1 MKKLIYLSLCLLV
14 SITTFAQTQKNEY
27 AKSRE
32 MLQLLMDGKGKEL
45 YMMLDT
51 NAQKAVSAEQL
62 NTLWSELTQLYGTC
76 NGEGNWETTTLM
88 GQEIQYIDLKFNST
102 PLRFLT
108 AFDKDGKAN
117 TLRFIP
123 APVTPAK

>member
-27 AKSRE
+27 AKSRK

-62 NTLWSELTQLYGTC
+62 NTLWSELT
-76 NGEGNWETTTLM
+76 
-88 GQEIQYIDLKFNST
+88 
-102 PLRFLT
+102 
-108 AFDKDGKAN
+108 
-117 TLRFIP
+117 
-123 APVTPAK
+123 

>member
-27 AKSRE
+27 AKSRK

-51 NAQKAVSAEQL
+51 NAQKAFL
-62 NTLWSELTQLYGTC
+62 PNNLIHYGV
-76 NGEGNWETTTLM
+76 N
-88 GQEIQYIDLKFNST
+88 
-102 PLRFLT
+102 
-108 AFDKDGKAN
+108 
-117 TLRFIP
+117 
-123 APVTPAK
+123 

>member
-27 AKSRE
+27 AKSRK

-51 NAQKAVSAEQL
+51 THKKLFLPNNL
-62 NTLWSELTQLYGTC
+62 IHYGV
-76 NGEGNWETTTLM
+76 N
-88 GQEIQYIDLKFNST
+88 
-102 PLRFLT
+102 
-108 AFDKDGKAN
+108 
-117 TLRFIP
+117 
-123 APVTPAK
+123 